1 MPPRPTKPPAPRT
14 IKVTVGIDEAG
25 RGPALG
31 PMVMAVVALD
41 TRAAATLSRAGL
53 TDSKSYGS
61 DDDARARRSELATRV
76 RACAAFVAV
85 EEVSVDEIDRRVAK
99 VRRDQRWDEIRSRYT
114 DEFGEILGGG
124 YVNDGT
130 RRFMRA
136 YAERYRAL
144 PPEARRSWPHPYV
157 HDIIGDQRPP
167 GPQMSLL

>member
-1 MPPRPTKPPAPRT
+1 MP
-14 IKVTVGIDEAG
+14 
-25 RGPALG
+25 
-31 PMVMAVVALD
+31 
-41 TRAAATLSRAGL
+41 SR
-53 TDSKSYGS
+53 
-61 DDDARARRSELATRV
+61 
-76 RACAAFVAV
+76 RACSRSRPSGRWIVPTA
-85 EEVSVDEIDRRVAK
+85 I
-99 VRRDQRWDEIRSRYT
+99 RRDQRWDEIRSRYT
-114 DEFGEILGGG
+114 DEFGEIPGGG

>member
-1 MPPRPTKPPAPRT
+1 MGMAHLSAFEKRDAPL
-14 IKVTVGIDEAG
+14 VAG
-25 RGPALG
+25 QG
-31 PMVMAVVALD
+31 
-41 TRAAATLSRAGL
+41 
-53 TDSKSYGS
+53 
-61 DDDARARRSELATRV
+61 
-76 RACAAFVAV
+76 
-85 EEVSVDEIDRRVAK
+85 K

-114 DEFGEILGGG
+114 DEFGEIPGGG